1 MENIFIIKKTYSYR
15 LDEIDNIELISSFGE
30 HNIKLNFTQGNGR
43 SAQISYGNGVRG
55 MTGNFFMIKYVK
67 NYQEV
72 YDQLSQILSSVKNEK
87 DLMVDIELAK
97 IEAQRE
103 QAQAISSL
111 ARDKK
116 EKNGD
121 DLKQLETLAEMLK
134 AGIITQEEFD
144 AKKKQIL
151 NIEKTDI

>member
-1 MENIFIIKKTYSYR
+1 
-15 LDEIDNIELISSFGE
+15 
-30 HNIKLNFTQGNGR
+30 
-43 SAQISYGNGVRG
+43 
-55 MTGNFFMIKYVK
+55 
-67 NYQEV
+67 
-72 YDQLSQILSSVKNEK
+72 
-87 DLMVDIELAK
+87 MVDIELAK